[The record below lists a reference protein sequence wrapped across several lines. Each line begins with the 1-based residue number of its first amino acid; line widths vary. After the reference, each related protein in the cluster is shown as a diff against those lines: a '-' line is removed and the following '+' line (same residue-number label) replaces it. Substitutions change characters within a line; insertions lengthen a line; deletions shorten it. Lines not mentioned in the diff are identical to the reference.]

1 MDKIE
6 PVSGRGEM
14 DHAGEAIRELI
25 FSGCDGTVDF
35 LMSGRSLD
43 AISLL
48 V

>member
-1 MDKIE
+1 LDQIE

-25 FSGCDGTVDF
+25 FSGCDDF